1 MPLSKRNA
9 WIQIIVSG
17 FIGTLIYVG
26 INAYLSDDYTV
37 TEGLIQG
44 ALFLVFWLIVQA
56 FLNRRRFKALEK

>member
-17 FIGTLIYVG
+17 IIGTLIYVA
-26 INAYLSDDYTV
+26 INAFLSDDYTA

-44 ALFLVFWLIVQA
+44 ALFFVFWLIIQA
-56 FLNRRRFKALEK
+56 LLNRRRFKAMEK